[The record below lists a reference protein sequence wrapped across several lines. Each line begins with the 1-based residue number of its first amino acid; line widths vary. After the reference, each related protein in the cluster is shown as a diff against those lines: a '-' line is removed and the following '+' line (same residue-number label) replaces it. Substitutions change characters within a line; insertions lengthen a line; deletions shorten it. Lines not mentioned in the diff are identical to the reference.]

1 LTAKSEFILLT
12 KHNQTKGEKMSSP
25 VKIIQSEKAPKAIGP
40 YSQGIKLENLGLVFT
55 SGQIPLD
62 PKTGEMVS
70 GDIKQETKQVLENLK
85 AVLEGAGSDL
95 TKVIKTTV
103 YLKDMKDFSLM
114 NEVYAGYF
122 KQNPPTRTTIA
133 AADLPKGAKIE
144 IDAVAV
150 I

>member
-1 LTAKSEFILLT
+1 MSNPIKVI
-12 KHNQTKGEKMSSP
+12 QT
-25 VKIIQSEKAPKAIGP
+25 EKAPKAIGP
-40 YSQGIKLENLGLVFT
+40 YSQGIKLEKLGLVFT

-85 AVLEGAGSDL
+85 GVLEAAGSDL
-95 TKVIKTTV
+95 TTVIKTTV
-103 YLKDMKDFSLM
+103 YLKDMNDFALM
-114 NEVYAGYF
+114 NEVYALYF
-122 KQNPPTRTTIA
+122 KQNPPARSTVQVA
-133 AADLPKGAKIE
+133 ELPKGAKVE

>member
-1 LTAKSEFILLT
+1 
-12 KHNQTKGEKMSSP
+12 MSNP
-25 VKIIQSEKAPKAIGP
+25 IKIIQTEKAPKAIGP
-40 YSQGIKLENLGLVFT
+40 YSQGIKLEKLGLVFT
-55 SGQIPLD
+55 SGQIPID

-95 TKVIKTTV
+95 SKVIKSTV

-122 KQNPPTRTTIA
+122 KQNPPARTTIA
-133 AADLPKGAKIE
+133 VADLPKGAKIE

>member
-1 LTAKSEFILLT
+1 MTAKSEFILLLE
-12 KHNQTKGEKMSSP
+12 HNQIKGEKMSNP
-25 VKIIQSEKAPKAIGP
+25 IKIIQTEKAPKAIGP
-40 YSQGIKLENLGLVFT
+40 YSQGIKLEKSGLVFT
-55 SGQIPLD
+55 SGQIPLY

-103 YLKDMKDFSLM
+103 YLKDMKDFPLM
-114 NEVYAGYF
+114 NEVYGGYF
-122 KQNPPTRTTIA
+122 KQNPPARTTVA
-133 AADLPKGAKIE
+133 VADLPKGAKIE
-144 IDAVAV
+144 MDAVAV